1 MALEPIGKTLIQVG
15 LDDTKV
21 TDGLTK
27 LNAKMKLADN
37 AWKSS
42 LSTFKQSDRSIE
54 KLGVSLKGMNDKLKV
69 QQTVVAAHEKKV
81 GKLAAEYG
89 NTHTKVIKATAE
101 LEKQRATMG
110 NLQRSVGEVTKE
122 LQDLQK
128 AEQLSKSPWAQRQK
142 ELQAYSDKM
151 TAMGDKA
158 VGIGQNMSLAVSAP
172 IVGMGAASIKVA
184 GEYSAAESQ
193 FKTVFGNMEKEAK
206 SSLDAIS
213 KETGLLPN
221 SLRGTYTQMAAFAKT
236 TGASTK
242 DAMDLTS
249 RATLA
254 AADASAFYDKSISEV
269 SENLQSFLKGKE
281 VAPSYRNVA

>member
-1 MALEPIGKTLIQVG
+1 MDEVLTRTKVKIG
-15 LDDTKV
+15 LDTTEIVSGIKNLDAQMKV
-21 TDGLTK
+21 ANNT
-27 LNAKMKLADN
+27 
-37 AWKSS
+37 WKSS
-42 LSTFKQSDRSIE
+42 LSSFNKSDRSIE
-54 KLGVSLKGMNDKLKV
+54 KLDTSLKGMTDQLKV
-69 QQTVVAAHEKKV
+69 QSKLVEAHKEKVKSLS
-81 GKLAAEYG
+81 KEYG
-89 NTHTKVIKATAE
+89 ETHTNTIKANAE
-101 LEKQRATMG
+101 LKKQEATMG
-110 NLQRSVGEVTKE
+110 NLKRSVGEVTTE
-122 LQDLQK
+122 LEQLRK

-151 TAMGDKA
+151 TAIGDKA
-158 VGIGQNMSLAVSAP
+158 MGMGQNMSLAVSAP

-236 TGASTK
+236 TGASTE
-242 DAMDLTS
+242 DALDLTS

-254 AADASAFYDKSISEV
+254 AADSAAFYDKSIGEV
-269 SENLQSFLKGKE
+269 SESLQSFLKGKE
-281 VAPSYRNVA
+281 VAPSNREVA